1 MPGAKKRITFT
12 TVGIN
17 LDKIIETLAT
27 INLCFDDYLN
37 DRTLLYAKLV
47 WLEDQLVK
55 LKQRGQQ

>member
-12 TVGIN
+12 TVGIS

-37 DRTLLYAKLV
+37 DTTLLYAKLV
-47 WLEDQLVK
+47 WIEDQLVK
-55 LKQRGQQ
+55 LKKRGQQ